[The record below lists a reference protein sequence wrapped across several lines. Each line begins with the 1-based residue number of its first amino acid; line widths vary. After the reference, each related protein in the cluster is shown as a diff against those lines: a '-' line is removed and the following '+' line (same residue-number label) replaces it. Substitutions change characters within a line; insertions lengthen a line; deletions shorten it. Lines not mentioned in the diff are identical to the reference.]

1 MGASLPHYYTPGLY
15 CCRTGK
21 RWLMIGCLVLWSSYS
36 VLPSSSCFSLSTVS
50 CITATDHVSYR
61 TMNCIVLISLV
72 TFIIGHLLE
81 YDVHVLRPLLP
92 YCPAIPYSLRERSH
106 NKTLLNKTIHLN
118 DDDFLIRMLYK
129 HLYWKDWYCTATIVY
144 QCSIYIYLKFQFC
157 MSCVW
162 QFSVYHMTMTA
173 LIARLLYFICFNT
186 VRLAQYKDLLRSPT
200 PHLTLCWLLKN
211 TGTNV

>member
-1 MGASLPHYYTPGLY
+1 MFRIARWTASCSFHWSLSLY
-15 CCRTGK
+15 DTFWNMMYMFCGHCY
-21 RWLMIGCLVLWSSYS
+21 LI
-36 VLPSSSCFSLSTVS
+36 VLPFLTVFERGHTIRHCSTKLHTSTTMTFSLECSINT
-50 CITATDHVSYR
+50 
-61 TMNCIVLISLV
+61 CIVKTGTVQRLQSIN
-72 TFIIGHLLE
+72 
-81 YDVHVLRPLLP
+81 VL
-92 YCPAIPYSLRERSH
+92 
-106 NKTLLNKTIHLN
+106 
-118 DDDFLIRMLYK
+118 
-129 HLYWKDWYCTATIVY
+129 
-144 QCSIYIYLKFQFC
+144 YIFLKFQFC